1 MKAGLRTAWIVARQP
16 RKVDSASSLSLPCP
30 AMSPDPSAESTET
43 ATEKKTFLPKIGSW
57 KYHLL
62 LGSVAIF
69 ILGPLG
75 GITASYMNFSLGFF
89 VGGQVLAG
97 ILGSVIT
104 YGYGAEGKHGANF
117 MQTMAASVA
126 SMAAMGVLIQAMVW
140 LGLPIP
146 PAWQLVIY
154 FLCVGMF
161 GVGVGMLFTPIL
173 VDRLQLTYPSGLAVA
188 NILRALTDKRLLKRS
203 VGQLGAGAG
212 IGLGLGIFVEKGEAI
227 YSKIPFLAK
236 YLPKLSASSF
246 GAGMVVG
253 SRIGIPAITIGLI
266 GEAITPWLRTHG
278 YLGAEEPFRKVTFLV
293 ALGSIM
299 GAAIIDLSLIFYSV
313 VQRVREYMGKPK
325 GESTGKAGGAPEED
339 WKKLN
344 TNRLVVWTV
353 IWGAGVITAAIVIM
367 KLPIGF
373 VLFAVG
379 LTFLFIIINGIST
392 GVSDSNPISSAFVVT
407 VLLMAVLG
415 LKDAGVGLMA
425 GAILLVA
432 VSVGVDMQ
440 QDRSTGWRLGSNRST
455 QFRYQVI
462 GITMGAVM
470 AVAMS
475 KLFMA
480 AYPSLQNNSFDHA
493 ALKDP
498 HWQSAMTYKFV
509 GALRGLTHPDQKKTN
524 LLFLGLGIGFG
535 LELVRKLVKTNAG
548 YKKWVASSKEAFVFD
563 WFFDA
568 ILVPSP
574 YAASFGGF
582 VELATSV
589 NFGAGGIVSSVVQ
602 TIQEQTAK
610 SKPKEAKEDL
620 PEDMSSTS
628 LLGGGFIA
636 GDSLAALVIGIIS
649 LLGALSLKSAK
660 VEPKLEDGKVTIGP
674 EAEGPHVTGTFTLA
688 LKGTPSSKFKI
699 KSLSLQ
705 TTDESTLADKVP
717 TQIGS
722 AEKSDDAPKTV
733 ELSADG
739 AASVK
744 VFIDS
749 DWAEKKEGGPPPP
762 KRVDLCKGKV
772 VLWAAIE
779 DAATN
784 RPVPVESEPLT
795 PDCGS

>member
-1 MKAGLRTAWIVARQP
+1 
-16 RKVDSASSLSLPCP
+16 
-30 AMSPDPSAESTET
+30 MSPDPSEPSTET
-43 ATEKKTFLPKIGSW
+43 ATQKKTFLPKIGSW

-188 NILRALTDKRLLKRS
+188 NILRALTDKRLLKS
-203 VGQLGAGAG
+203 SIGQLGAGTG
-212 IGLGLGIFVEKGEAI
+212 IGLAVALFIEKGKEI
-227 YSKIPFLAK
+227 YSK
-236 YLPKLSASSF
+236 LPTIVLGKTQVALGEVVGNLSASSF

-253 SRIGIPAITIGLI
+253 SRIGIPAITIGLV
-266 GEAITPWLRTHG
+266 GTSITPWLTQHG
-278 YLGAEEPFRKVTFLV
+278 YLQEGEPFRKVTFLV

-313 VQRVREYMGKPK
+313 VQRVREYMRKPK
-325 GESTGKAGGAPEED
+325 TGPYRKPGEDEAAAAPEED

-344 TNRLVVWTV
+344 TNRLVAWTV
-353 IWGAGVITAAIVIM
+353 VWGAGVITAAIVIM

-373 VLFAVG
+373 VLFAVA

-407 VLLMAVLG
+407 VLLMAALG
-415 LKDAGVGLMA
+415 LKNAGVGLMA
-425 GAILLVA
+425 AAILLVA

-480 AYPSLQNNSFDHA
+480 AYPSLQNNSFDHT

-535 LELVRKLVKTNAG
+535 LELVRKLVKMNAG

-602 TIQEQTAK
+602 TIQERTAK

-660 VEPKLEDGKVTIGP
+660 VEPKIEDGKVAIGP

-705 TTDESTLADKVP
+705 TADESTLADKLP

-722 AEKSDDAPKTV
+722 SEKSDDAPKAV
-733 ELSADG
+733 ELSAEG

-762 KRVDLCKGKV
+762 KREDLCKGKV

-784 RPVPVESEPLT
+784 RPVPVQSEPLT
-795 PDCGS
+795 PDCGP